1 MLQTKDVCGRLR
13 LLLHVGC
20 ETHHTLGKTWVLSV
34 APTLSEDVGVPP
46 LLPRLSRRVSMLPLR
61 QRLLLWIEY

>member
-1 MLQTKDVCGRLR
+1 MSKRKMFVGGYSYC
-13 LLLHVGC
+13 HVGC
-20 ETHHTLGKTWVLSV
+20 ETHDTPGKTWVLSV

-46 LLPRLSRRVSMLPLR
+46 LLPRLSRRVSLLPLR